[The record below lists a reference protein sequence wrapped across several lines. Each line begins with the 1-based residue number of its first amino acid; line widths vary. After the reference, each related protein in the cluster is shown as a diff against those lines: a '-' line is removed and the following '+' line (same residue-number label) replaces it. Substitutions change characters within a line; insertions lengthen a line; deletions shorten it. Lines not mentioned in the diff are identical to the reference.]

1 MGVLADRVALA
12 VRARV
17 CLCLGV
23 LGVCL
28 AAGQMALAQEASAD
42 PESADLGSVE
52 PVESAPAAGA
62 GLYGPTT
69 RDDTLWSIARKV
81 RPEGLTLAE
90 TVAALQRMNQEAFL
104 EGDPNRLMRGVMLKV
119 PTTAA
124 TTVAETETPTAVE
137 TRQPDTPP
145 EQEPPPEW
153 GETLAEDVE
162 PVPEAGS
169 ETPEMLAF
177 KNADLEVRLE
187 VVQTELDVATD
198 KIGALEAQISTM
210 RRRLAESEEQ
220 LADAQS
226 RAANGA
232 GPARWNAV
240 TGVVMAVLLVAVIV
254 LLYMRIRSGGQGAAS
269 PSPRPIG
276 ARRIASGRMTP
287 DADPGQY
294 LSSTKLNLA
303 RAFVDMGRNEQAREV
318 LGEVLAEGNEDERRE
333 AKHLLEKME

>member
-1 MGVLADRVALA
+1 M
-12 VRARV
+12 
-17 CLCLGV
+17 CLCLGT

-28 AAGQMALAQEASAD
+28 AAGHMALAEEASAD

-52 PVESAPAAGA
+52 PVESAPLEEMPVLPAAGA

-69 RDDTLWSIARKV
+69 GDDTLWSIARKV

-90 TVAALQRMNQEAFL
+90 TVSALQRMNQEAFL
-104 EGDPNRLMRGVMLKV
+104 EGDPNLLMRGVMLKV
-119 PTTAA
+119 PTTSA

-145 EQEPPPEW
+145 EQAPPPEW

-177 KNADLEVRLE
+177 RNADLEVRLE

-210 RRRLAESEEQ
+210 RRRLAESEQ
-220 LADAQS
+220 QAS
-226 RAANGA
+226 A
-232 GPARWNAV
+232 GPGRWNAV
-240 TGVVMAVLLVAVIV
+240 TGVALAALLVAVIV
-254 LLYMRIRSGGQGAAS
+254 LFYMRVRDGRRGAAN
-269 PSPRPIG
+269 PPPPALG
-276 ARRIASGRMTP
+276 ARRIAAGRMTL
-287 DADPGQY
+287 DTNPGQY